1 MAATFNV
8 DFRSQRSDHIGT
20 IDGINT
26 SRSIFIIVFQAIV
39 LEQLCPVVGQCASKV
54 VVSKFCR
61 MFVKVNTGLRISF
74 SYAIGPSALLVDR
87 LNHLVK
93 RYGVFQH
100 KLGNNVLRNVS
111 RDRDFVFFS
120 INSGRGLVAKE
131 SRGARVVDVLEL
143 INIPLPDRVLRQVPM
158 SVI

>member
-1 MAATFNV
+1 M
-8 DFRSQRSDHIGT
+8 I
-20 IDGINT
+20 
-26 SRSIFIIVFQAIV
+26 
-39 LEQLCPVVGQCASKV
+39 LEQLCPVVGQGASKV

-74 SYAIGPSALLVDR
+74 AYAIGPFTLLVDR

-93 RYGVFQH
+93 WYWVFLH
-100 KLGNNVLRNVS
+100 KLSNNVLRNVS

-131 SRGARVVDVLEL
+131 SRGACVVDVLEL
-143 INIPLPDRVLRQVPM
+143 INILLSDRVFRQVPM
-158 SVI
+158 SFI